1 MVGVTKITVTSFK
14 RSCTHCYTPCPQP
27 CIRPPPTHASTRD
40 SWTLPGKSGSGSC
53 GVTAPFSWVLVHTRF
68 CLWPPRIC
76 FPVLCKFWWLYGGL
90 MATSSKRAYATPR
103 STAPGAP
110 APVPPQETLKHR
122 SVSVTVGSLGPGVHK
137 VFLSP
142 LSISGRYGV

>member
-1 MVGVTKITVTSFK
+1 
-14 RSCTHCYTPCPQP
+14 
-27 CIRPPPTHASTRD
+27 
-40 SWTLPGKSGSGSC
+40 
-53 GVTAPFSWVLVHTRF
+53 
-68 CLWPPRIC
+68 
-76 FPVLCKFWWLYGGL
+76 